1 MISHCPS
8 VSTCTSD
15 NILTHSTSGLK
26 FFKKVREIA
35 NFKKVREIAN
45 SKKFMKLQIKKGD
58 IEKKVREIENPFF
71 FCEIVIIFTWP
82 ISLLI

>member
-1 MISHCPS
+1 MISHGPS

-35 NFKKVREIAN
+35 N
-45 SKKFMKLQIKKGD
+45 SKKFVKLQIKKDD

-71 FCEIVIIFTWP
+71 
-82 ISLLI
+82 L